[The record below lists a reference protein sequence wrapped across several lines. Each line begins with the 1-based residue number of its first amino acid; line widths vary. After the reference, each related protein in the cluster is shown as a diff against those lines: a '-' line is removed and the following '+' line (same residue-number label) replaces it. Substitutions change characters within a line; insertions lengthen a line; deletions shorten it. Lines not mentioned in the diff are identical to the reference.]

1 VATFCPYPT
10 DVASGTFEQPLART
24 RDFERLAKNEPIDS
38 LDPCVV
44 LMTKHLTKM
53 LDRRYWIALTVI
65 AMLVLGNEMLIQP
78 FVTRLTT
85 DAPLINT
92 AGRQRMLSQRLAKAA
107 LAFQLGKGLRAKAYL
122 EEMKQVLD
130 LWSASHRQL
139 LRSDARSWPGFY
151 ISKHVHNGLVG
162 LEPHF
167 LMMETAA
174 ARMIRAAEADHPDV
188 DTVREQLAVILD
200 NEAEYLGRMDRVVG
214 LYEQEARR
222 RVDSLGWFSWAITSM
237 TLAIL
242 AAIGWFI
249 LRPAAGLIRRQ
260 VFELRQSR
268 DDLETRVRERTQE
281 LEAAVDRHRT
291 LVEQFSH
298 VARTSTLGE
307 MASALAHEL
316 KQPLGAIANYAEG
329 CLIALNSRE
338 PALEEVRSALERL
351 LAATMRSGRI
361 IEQVRRFVTRQGPT
375 HESFD
380 PNHVVRE
387 VMEILGVEAQQR
399 GVAVEL
405 DLAPDLP
412 SLQGDPVQIQQV
424 VVNLVQNAFEALVQ
438 SQTPKPGLVLST
450 RMAEFGDVEIAVS
463 DNGEGIPPDRLSQVF
478 DAYFSTRAR
487 GMGMGLAI
495 SRTIVE
501 AHQGRFFVESD
512 PGVKTTFRFLLPAT
526 CSDHEQPD
534 GLHRG

>member
-1 VATFCPYPT
+1 
-10 DVASGTFEQPLART
+10 
-24 RDFERLAKNEPIDS
+24 
-38 LDPCVV
+38 
-44 LMTKHLTKM
+44 M
-53 LDRRYWIALTVI
+53 LDRRYWIVLTVV
-65 AMLVLGNEMLIQP
+65 AVLVLGNEMLIQP
-78 FVTRLTT
+78 FVMRLTT

-107 LAFQLGKGLRAKAYL
+107 LAYHVGRGERAKAYL
-122 EEMKQVLD
+122 EEMKQVLG

-139 LRSDARSWPGFY
+139 LRGDARSWPGFRM
-151 ISKHVHNGLVG
+151 SEDVHEGLAG
-162 LEPHF
+162 LEPQF

-174 ARMIRAAEADHPDV
+174 ARMIRAGEADRPDV

-214 LYEQEARR
+214 LYEREARG
-222 RVDSLGWFSWAITSM
+222 RVDGLGRFSWAVTGM

-260 VFELRQSR
+260 VFELRRSR
-268 DDLETRVRERTQE
+268 DDLETRVRERTRE
-281 LEAAVDRHRT
+281 LEAAVERHQT
-291 LVEQFSH
+291 LLEQFSH
-298 VARTSTLGE
+298 VGRTSTLGE
-307 MASALAHEL
+307 MVSALAHEL

-329 CLIALNSRE
+329 CLIALNSPE
-338 PALEEVRSALERL
+338 PALGEVRSALERL
-351 LAATMRSGRI
+351 LDATMRSGRI

-375 HESFD
+375 RESFD
-380 PNHVVRE
+380 PTLVVRE
-387 VMEILGVEAQQR
+387 VVEILGVEAHQR
-399 GVAVEL
+399 GVALAL
-405 DLAPDLP
+405 DTAPGLP
-412 SLQGDPVQIQQV
+412 LLRGDPVQIQQV
-424 VVNLVQNAFEALVQ
+424 VVNLVRNAFEALAQ
-438 SQTPKPGLVLST
+438 SQTPEPELVLST
-450 RMAEFGDVEIAVS
+450 RMADRDAVEIAVS
-463 DNGEGIPPDRLSQVF
+463 DNGEGIPPDRFDRIF
-478 DAYFSTRAR
+478 DAYFSTRAG

-512 PGVKTTFRFLLPAT
+512 PGVKTTFRFHLPAT